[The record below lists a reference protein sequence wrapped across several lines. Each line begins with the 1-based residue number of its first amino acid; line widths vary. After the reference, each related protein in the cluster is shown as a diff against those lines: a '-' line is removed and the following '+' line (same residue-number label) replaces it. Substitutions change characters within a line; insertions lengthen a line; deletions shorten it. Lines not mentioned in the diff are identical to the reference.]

1 MVILMLL
8 YGYYDVTLWIWV
20 NFGITFVYFLLAL
33 FQYFPWLP
41 SQLSSTSVL
50 VCLSSRK
57 DQIWQ
62 ILVCIFRHLLKIIL
76 SLNFTPINNYGWD
89 KMLQVHPV
97 RNRLLNISQKSDFC
111 LNLCL
116 LGNAPVFNKKILKFV
131 MLFLFMYC

>member
-1 MVILMLL
+1 MLL
-8 YGYYDVTLWIWV
+8 YGYFDVTLWLLW
-20 NFGITFVYFLLAL
+20 FYFMDFVELWYYFCLL
-33 FQYFPWLP
+33 FVCFPWLP